1 MPVNNLCACLVAK
14 VSSTDENVASVLEGT
29 ITKGEGA
36 STITTIEIIYIMDYY
51 IYIYIIYIYDAVKVL
66 LMEIE
71 TNKKRIKD
79 LLSYLI
85 L

>member
-1 MPVNNLCACLVAK
+1 MKMWLQFLK
-14 VSSTDENVASVLEGT
+14 VLLQKER
-29 ITKGEGA
+29 GA
-36 STITTIEIIYIMDYY
+36 STITTIEIIFLMDC
-51 IYIYIIYIYDAVKVL
+51 YIYIIIYDAVKVL

>member
-51 IYIYIIYIYDAVKVL
+51 IYILYIYDAVKVL

>member
-1 MPVNNLCACLVAK
+1 MPVNNLCACLVAN

-51 IYIYIIYIYDAVKVL
+51 IYILYIYDAVKVL